1 MISSDG
7 KETVLPGKATVDV
20 KAGVC
25 ATPVDLELV
34 KGRGGRGGGRG
45 EGWERRVI
53 ERVQGGVGQGLFA
66 GSAMINCILCMQK
79 TALSSVLLRSDPFM
93 SRLQTLYGMFSMC

>member
-25 ATPVDLELV
+25 ATPVDLELE
-34 KGRGGRGGGRG
+34 KGRGGRGEGRGGR
-45 EGWERRVI
+45 EG
-53 ERVQGGVGQGLFA
+53 
-66 GSAMINCILCMQK
+66 
-79 TALSSVLLRSDPFM
+79 
-93 SRLQTLYGMFSMC
+93 